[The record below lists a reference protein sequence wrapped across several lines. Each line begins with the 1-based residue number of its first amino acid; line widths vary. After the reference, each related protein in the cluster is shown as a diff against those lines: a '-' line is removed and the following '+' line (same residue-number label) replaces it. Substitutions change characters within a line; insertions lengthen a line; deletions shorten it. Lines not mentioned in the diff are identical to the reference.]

1 MTKARA
7 AFIEELQS
15 RAPSSVDGALLSR
28 AAAYLIGDEQELYD
42 AFVAEAAAQ
51 REAERPDLTAQHRG
65 ELDKAHAAAT
75 AARESLDTSQEQA
88 DGAGAGTDSGSSGEA
103 GAEKAGKKTRK
114 RKGHRAAV

>member
-75 AARESLDTSQEQA
+75 AARESLDTEEQIDG
-88 DGAGAGTDSGSSGEA
+88 DGAGDGDADGDTS
-103 GAEKAGKKTRK
+103 AEEAGKKTRK
-114 RKGHRAAV
+114 RKKGR